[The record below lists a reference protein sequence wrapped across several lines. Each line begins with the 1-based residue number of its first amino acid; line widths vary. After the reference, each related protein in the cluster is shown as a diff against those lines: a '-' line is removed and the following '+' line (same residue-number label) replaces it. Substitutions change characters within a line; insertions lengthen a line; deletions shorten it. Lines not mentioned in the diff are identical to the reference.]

1 MPSFESIFIYGFLC
15 VPLLGG
21 LAFMWYRCFSYWFD
35 RDDSVYVVEPSHMVQ
50 HIHTTE
56 PLEVAQPIQI
66 DLNQSLQIAET
77 MPTPVNLPSIVYLPA
92 ANYPQNQ
99 DVLYI

>member
-1 MPSFESIFIYGFLC
+1 MPPFETLFLYTF
-15 VPLLGG
+15 LLGPILG
-21 LAFMWYRCFSYWFD
+21 ALAFMWYRCYSHWFD
-35 RDDSVYVVEPSHMVQ
+35 IDDSVYVVEPSHMVQ

-56 PLEVAQPIQI
+56 PLEVAQPVQI
-66 DLNQSLQIAET
+66 ETNQSLQIAEA

-92 ANYPQNQ
+92 SNYPQNQ